1 MIPFYIQTNKEFSAP
16 VVGVYKFNSDL
27 KGGVIADVNFWEN
40 GVSQEVQ
47 GEFLAREYLCFLS
60 SGIQK
65 IFWYKFRAEEYDK
78 SCNGHHFGIVH
89 RDYSPRDAFK
99 AYRNLI
105 RLCPEGSTRPVLTND
120 GNLFSAEW
128 KQPGGTR
135 VRALWTVNHPVPV
148 KLPFEVHEAFDH
160 LGNPLKPEKTLT
172 VPEGPVYL
180 IAK

>member
-1 MIPFYIQTNKEFSAP
+1 MRSRRTGIDIRNHSA
-16 VVGVYKFNSDL
+16 FQ
-27 KGGVIADVNFWEN
+27 IAVELVN
-40 GVSQEVQ
+40 
-47 GEFLAREYLCFLS
+47 
-60 SGIQK
+60 
-65 IFWYKFRAEEYDK
+65 
-78 SCNGHHFGIVH
+78 
-89 RDYSPRDAFK
+89 P
-99 AYRNLI
+99 LI

-148 KLPFEVHEAFDH
+148 KLPFEVREAFDH